1 MFSFLY
7 SPTLT
12 PYMTTGKTIALG
24 RQTFVGKVMSPLFN
38 ILSLSCFKIFS
49 CFSHP
54 YGKGSSPTCL
64 CNLASATLGLSCFL
78 LVAPPAL
85 SLTST
90 PASPTHSS
98 LPWSRTVFLPGHPL
112 CSSYKPGQVS
122 FPERQKVGTSE
133 NSLKEDFSELAS
145 KKASSQICTAK
156 TTLLSI

>member
-1 MFSFLY
+1 MDWLDLLAVQG
-7 SPTLT
+7 TLKSLLQ
-12 PYMTTGKTIALG
+12 PHSSKASILSCSAFFIVQLSHPCMTTGKTIFLT
-24 RQTFVGKVMSPLFN
+24 RRTFVSKVMSPLFN

-98 LPWSRTVFLPGHPL
+98 LPWSRTVFLPGP
-112 CSSYKPGQVS
+112 SSLLLLQARPGK
-122 FPERQKVGTSE
+122 FPRATGSW
-133 NSLKEDFSELAS
+133 N
-145 KKASSQICTAK
+145 I
-156 TTLLSI
+156 